1 MLRSHFTMGDDP
13 GNAHAE
19 RESAGVVKRDR
30 QPHRSVWC
38 LAFPVLVALVASACS
53 SGSGGA
59 SSTVTF
65 TSWGG
70 SYQDGQVKAW
80 IEPYEKETGTRVI
93 QDNPTDYS
101 KLRTM
106 VEAGRVTWDVVSVE
120 ADFGLDVDG
129 KWLDPIDYS
138 IVDKSQIQ
146 EGMADTYRVGILTY
160 AVALGYNTNSLG
172 GQTPAGWA
180 GFFDPQRFPCK
191 RAAQKKASSGIL
203 EIALMADGVKPADM
217 YPIDVDRALRK
228 LDTIKKDLVWFD
240 TGSEGQQLLASGEV
254 CMAALFSGRVYSA
267 KKDDKAPVGIAWSQ
281 PVISADYLVVP
292 KGTPHEDASMKL
304 IAYITSAAP
313 QSRLSRY
320 LPYAP
325 ANTEAT
331 TDPATGPYLTTNHLA
346 GSVRFDDEWW
356 AQNFSAVDERF
367 QAWLL
372 G

>member
-1 MLRSHFTMGDDP
+1 MNEPRWHRMARVGEP
-13 GNAHAE
+13 RG
-19 RESAGVVKRDR
+19 SAGR
-30 QPHRSVWC
+30 
-38 LAFPVLVALVASACS
+38 LAFGVLAALVVSAC
-53 SGSGGA
+53 SGSGGT
-59 SSTVTF
+59 SSSVTF

-80 IEPYEKETGTRVI
+80 IQPYEKETGTRVI
-93 QDNPTDYS
+93 QDSPTDYS

-120 ADFGLDVDG
+120 ADFGLDVDK

-138 IVDKSQIQ
+138 VVDRTHIQ
-146 EGMADTYRVGILTY
+146 EGMADPYRVGILTY
-160 AVALGYNTNSLG
+160 AVALGYNTGSLG
-172 GQTPAGWA
+172 GRTPTGW
-180 GFFDPQRFPCK
+180 GDFFDPQRFPCK

-217 YPIDVDRALRK
+217 YPIDVDRALRR

-254 CMAALFSGRVYSA
+254 CMAAIFSGRVYSA
-267 KKDDKAPVGIAWSQ
+267 KTDDKAPVGITWSQ

-292 KGTPHEDASMKL
+292 KGTPHEDAAMKL
-304 IAYITSAAP
+304 IAYITSAGP

-325 ANTEAT
+325 ANTEAS
-331 TDPATGPYLTTNHLA
+331 TDPATAPYLTTNHLD
-346 GSVRFDDEWW
+346 GSVRFDDQWW